1 MNVKLNS
8 VKNISKDEMKRIK
21 QGARI
26 CVDILTQ
33 EEYSLLKDKSI
44 LKEILEDNFI
54 YLSNEFYFEKR
65 YEEKS
70 TNYIYALSCWVNE
83 ISKLNINYEDFKD
96 KLNKILNI
104 DKEFPYIIENA
115 FKYIESNND
124 IEKLNNIS
132 DKICSYNLGEIDIKE
147 LINNDKISE
156 IEYLRKD
163 ILLAINEYGSNHVE
177 LMKCENGEYMIM
189 YYSLSN
195 SFNINNKPY
204 ILEGVSD
211 RELED
216 LCDMYDIGFE
226 EE

>member
-1 MNVKLNS
+1 MNVK
-8 VKNISKDEMKRIK
+8 
-21 QGARI
+21 
-26 CVDILTQ
+26 
-33 EEYSLLKDKSI
+33 
-44 LKEILEDNFI
+44 
-54 YLSNEFYFEKR
+54 
-65 YEEKS
+65 
-70 TNYIYALSCWVNE
+70 
-83 ISKLNINYEDFKD
+83 
-96 KLNKILNI
+96 
-104 DKEFPYIIENA
+104 
-115 FKYIESNND
+115 
-124 IEKLNNIS
+124 NNIS

-163 ILLAINEYGSNHVE
+163 ILLAINEYGSNHIE

-189 YYSLSN
+189 YHSLSN